1 MELRSGTY
9 ITMAS
14 PITDQSSIF
23 DTFDIFDIFDIFKQQ
38 LATMS
43 TPANRPRDTN
53 AARAHLEPSAPFNF

>member
-1 MELRSGTY
+1 
-9 ITMAS
+9 MAS